1 MTFAG
6 GGGLVSAAPLPQGA
20 RRLAIVE
27 RARPYAVAVAG
38 PGDFLFCDEGEV
50 DPEIVM
56 RQPGFSLYCLDPS
69 ARTALFVLTPE
80 SVDLAQAAFYYQ
92 AQHAHA
98 QAAVA
103 VPFALLPRLAE
114 VAIMDPGRLILLY
127 SVGRCGSTL
136 VARALTSLGGVTALS
151 EPDVF
156 TQLVG
161 LRGTMSDRELSAL
174 IRLCLRLVCGTAA
187 PGRTV
192 ALKFRSFVVEIA
204 DLIHLNY
211 PAARRVFLYRHVADW
226 SRSSVQAFTGYDP
239 AVAQSLR
246 PIQDRLGRLVPLMN
260 AYRASKDRLLTP
272 VEMLASQ
279 WVSQVDRALRLPPPL
294 HALRYEDLIAS
305 PQSAID
311 DLFTFCGLAKPTGL
325 DTVLANDSQAG
336 TTLAQSAVR
345 DRPGNLD
352 EAELNRA
359 VAELWGE
366 VIAARLF
373 AGAAL

>member
-1 MTFAG
+1 MTLAG
-6 GGGLVSAAPLPQGA
+6 GGGLLSAAPLPHGA

-27 RARPYAVAVAG
+27 RTRPYAVAVAG
-38 PGDFLFCDEGEV
+38 PGDFLFRDDGEV

-56 RQPGFSLYCLDPS
+56 RQPGFSLYCLDP
-69 ARTALFVLTPE
+69 ATRTALFVQTPD

-98 QAAVA
+98 LTAVA

-114 VAIMDPGRLILLY
+114 VAIIDPARLTLLY
-127 SVGRCGSTL
+127 SIGRCGSTL
-136 VARALTSLGGVTALS
+136 VARALSSLGGVTALS

-161 LRGTMSDRELSAL
+161 LRGTMSDAELSEL
-174 IRLCLRLVCGTAA
+174 VRLCVRLVCGTAA

-211 PAARRVFLYRHVADW
+211 PAARRVFLYRHVVDW

-239 AVAQSLR
+239 AASQSLR

-260 AYRASKDRLLTP
+260 AYRAAKDRLLTP

-279 WVSQVDRALRLPPPL
+279 WVSQVDRALGLPRPL
-294 HALRYEDLIAS
+294 HAVRYEDLVTN
-305 PQSAID
+305 PQSAMD
-311 DLFTFCGLAKPTGL
+311 DLFTFCGLVKPTGL
-325 DTVLANDSQAG
+325 DEVLANDSQAG

-345 DRPGNLD
+345 DRPVHLD

-366 VIAARLF
+366 VLAARRF
-373 AGAAL
+373 AGAAR